1 MAKKFIKL
9 GIKSV
14 KGEKGVFE
22 FIASN
27 AAVDRDGEV
36 IDPKGWDIKNFQKN
50 PVILWAH
57 NYHELPIG
65 KAIKIT
71 KTADML
77 KVAIEFAS
85 KEANSKAEQ
94 VKKLVEEGILNTVSV
109 GFIPKARDE
118 KDSTKIIEAELLEV
132 SLVPVPSNPEALA
145 LAMAKGYS
153 KDLFR
158 ELKKKGGHKPKPNPK
173 KKDVA
178 ETIALAGMLDH
189 LEFLIFMFG
198 QNEVSDKVTSKMQ
211 EALKLIMEALKME
224 ATIGRKGFEFT
235 QEALAKQRDKT
246 TIQTVIMSKEIF
258 KTVAEARAWL
268 KDNDFKSGKV
278 DEKED
283 SFRFR
288 QFSPKE
294 CKDGSFRTINLT
306 EGVSAVICKKNKEV
320 CETDN
325 KDLISHLTER
335 IVSELLGKKNPP
347 TGRVEVKSKNK
358 GSSVFVEV
366 LIRDLRKRTL
376 ERYKYDEKILA
387 ITKQELLKIQT
398 HEQGSKTHKKG
409 T

>member
-278 DEKED
+278 D
-283 SFRFR
+283 
-288 QFSPKE
+288 
-294 CKDGSFRTINLT
+294 
-306 EGVSAVICKKNKEV
+306 
-320 CETDN
+320 
-325 KDLISHLTER
+325 
-335 IVSELLGKKNPP
+335 
-347 TGRVEVKSKNK
+347 
-358 GSSVFVEV
+358 
-366 LIRDLRKRTL
+366 
-376 ERYKYDEKILA
+376 
-387 ITKQELLKIQT
+387 
-398 HEQGSKTHKKG
+398 
-409 T
+409 